1 MALNRT
7 IIKSAY
13 CTKILLFCPPDW
25 LHSHGHARGLIG
37 KLYMMYLMIHSGRT
51 NFSFGNI
58 VINGNAITSGS
69 ASPGSHY
76 FWYAQPIYIYINFQQ
91 DGIQPGKIVPVGGGP
106 IKINSGRRTV
116 KQLNVTSLCDR
127 PIQVSNIVIWVTVCL
142 TINKENCQE
151 PWV

>member
-1 MALNRT
+1 
-7 IIKSAY
+7 
-13 CTKILLFCPPDW
+13 
-25 LHSHGHARGLIG
+25 
-37 KLYMMYLMIHSGRT
+37 MMYLMIHSGRT
-51 NFSFGNI
+51 SFSFGNI
-58 VINGNAITSGS
+58 VINGNAITLGS
-69 ASPGSHY
+69 AFPGSHY
-76 FWYAQPIYIYINFQQ
+76 FWYTQPIYIFFNFQQ

-116 KQLNVTSLCDR
+116 QQLNVTSLCDR